1 MSKENYWKH
10 LLRVEQEELQELRRQ
25 QEQQKLDDELE
36 GHYQNNWDNRYP
48 QNIRKIKRKESDL
61 KWLN

>member
-36 GHYQNNWDNRYP
+36 GHYQNN
-48 QNIRKIKRKESDL
+48 
-61 KWLN
+61 

>member
-1 MSKENYWKH
+1 MTLYYNEIIGGNIMSKENYWKH

-36 GHYQNNWDNRYP
+36 GHYQNN
-48 QNIRKIKRKESDL
+48 
-61 KWLN
+61 